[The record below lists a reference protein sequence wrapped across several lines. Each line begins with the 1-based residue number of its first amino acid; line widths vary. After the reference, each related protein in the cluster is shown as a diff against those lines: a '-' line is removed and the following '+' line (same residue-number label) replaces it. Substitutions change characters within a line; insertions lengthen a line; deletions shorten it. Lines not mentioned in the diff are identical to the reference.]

1 MAFDDV
7 PMKVYV
13 RKGSDGSYR
22 FHVPIGE
29 ESPLQLVMLCSGD
42 YPVIGP
48 ELALYDE
55 FYQKHEPVDSRILED
70 WSF

>member
-7 PMKVYV
+7 PVKVYV

-22 FHVPIGE
+22 FHLPIGE
-29 ESPLQLVMLCSGD
+29 ESPLRLVLLCPD
-42 YPVIGP
+42 DCPVTGP

-55 FYQKHEPVDSRILED
+55 SYQK
-70 WSF
+70 